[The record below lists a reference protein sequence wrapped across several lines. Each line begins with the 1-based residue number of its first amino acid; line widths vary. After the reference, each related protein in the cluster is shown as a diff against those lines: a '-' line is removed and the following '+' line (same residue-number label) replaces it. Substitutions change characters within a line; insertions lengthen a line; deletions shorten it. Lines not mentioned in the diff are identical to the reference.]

1 MQYFEFGARTQ
12 RDFDYRSGRPDL
24 FGETFGIVIEDG
36 ETWQQ
41 LRSKVQQDL
50 MRPKS
55 ALFYLGR
62 LQDIGQEFVD
72 YIRRERNPK
81 NDVIMDFL
89 PMTHRFG
96 FESITAI
103 ALNSRLGCFD
113 PVLPPDVQVS

>member
-1 MQYFEFGARTQ
+1 MK
-12 RDFDYRSGRPDL
+12 FDLIWENRSGRPDL
-24 FGETFGIVIEDG
+24 FGETFGILMEEG

-55 ALFYLGR
+55 ALFYLDK
-62 LQDIGQEFVD
+62 LQGISQEFVD
-72 YIRRERNPK
+72 YIRRERKPNSDLIP
-81 NDVIMDFL
+81 DFL

-113 PVLPPDVQVS
+113 AVLPLDIQVS